1 VDGDTWLL
9 DPAGRRRSAA
19 TAIGLVPV
27 LGEEEM
33 AERQR
38 ELQAAAVERQPQ
50 GLMDEAPEE
59 NPLLRYLNDTS
70 AGDGRE
76 IP

>member
-1 VDGDTWLL
+1 
-9 DPAGRRRSAA
+9 
-19 TAIGLVPV
+19 V